1 MAGLSAAATTVAQ
14 FSFPAGAASVT
25 RARHAVGE
33 YVESLA
39 IDRDDVEAFVSEAV
53 ANAVIHAF
61 RGRKPG
67 TIWLEI
73 STAEGRLLISIIDD
87 GIGIRPSPRRR
98 GLGFGLALMASLA
111 EAVTLQ
117 RIKPSGTRIEG
128 LFELGALP
136 PVTPLR
142 RDVL

>member
-1 MAGLSAAATTVAQ
+1 
-14 FSFPAGAASVT
+14 
-25 RARHAVGE
+25 VGE
-33 YVESLA
+33 YVESIA
-39 IDRDDVEAFVSEAV
+39 IDRDDIEAFVSEAV

-73 STAEGRLLISIIDD
+73 STAEGRLLVSIIDD

-111 EAVTLQ
+111 EAVTIR
-117 RIKPSGTRIEG
+117 RIQPSGTRIEG

-142 RDVL
+142 RDPL

>member
-1 MAGLSAAATTVAQ
+1 MAGLSAAATPVAQ

-67 TIWLEI
+67 TILLAFRTEGDLT
-73 STAEGRLLISIIDD
+73 TALSLLTAA
-87 GIGIRPSPRRR
+87 
-98 GLGFGLALMASLA
+98 GFGA
-111 EAVTLQ
+111 Q
-117 RIKPSGTRIEG
+117 RR
-128 LFELGALP
+128 
-136 PVTPLR
+136 
-142 RDVL
+142 